1 MATLVIT
8 SVRASEDLAVIKDLF
23 TAYTK
28 WLNIDLTYQNFEA
41 ELALLPGQY
50 SPPHGLLLLAR
61 STSSNEPLGCVAL
74 RPLFPPDCAEMKR
87 LYVTPEGRGTG
98 VGKALIME
106 VMRVAR
112 GAGYK
117 EVKLDTLQHM
127 TTAIGIYKS
136 LGFVECEKYYE
147 TPMEDTVFLKK
158 DI

>member
-1 MATLVIT
+1 M
-8 SVRASEDLAVIKDLF
+8 
-23 TAYTK
+23 
-28 WLNIDLTYQNFEA
+28 
-41 ELALLPGQY
+41 
-50 SPPHGLLLLAR
+50 
-61 STSSNEPLGCVAL
+61 
-74 RPLFPPDCAEMKR
+74 
-87 LYVTPEGRGTG
+87 
-98 VGKALIME
+98 GKALIME